1 MENIEQKVLE
11 ILREVS
17 DELVTYEGENMLK
30 DGLINSLGFVNLI
43 PDLEDVFDIEIDP
56 ALLDAEHF
64 GNKNKIIATIKSIVS
79 LTEN

>member
-1 MENIEQKVLE
+1 MENIEAKVID

-17 DELVTYEGENMLK
+17 DELATYEGENMLK

-64 GNKNKIIATIKSIVS
+64 GNKNKIVATISS
-79 LTEN
+79 LLS

>member
-1 MENIEQKVLE
+1 MSDVEAKVLAV
-11 ILREVS
+11 LGEVS

-43 PDLEDVFDIEIDP
+43 PELEDVFDIEIDP

-64 GNKNKIIATIKSIVS
+64 GNKKKIVATISALLS
-79 LTEN
+79 

>member
-1 MENIEQKVLE
+1 MENIEEKVLD

-17 DELVTYEGENMLK
+17 DGLATYEGENMLK

-56 ALLDAEHF
+56 ALLDADHF
-64 GNKNKIIATIKSIVS
+64 GNKTKIVNTIKSLLS
-79 LTEN
+79 E

>member
-1 MENIEQKVLE
+1 MENIEEKVLD

-17 DELVTYEGENMLK
+17 DELVSYEGENMLK

-64 GNKNKIIATIKSIVS
+64 GNKNKIVATIKGIIAE
-79 LTEN
+79 TNE

>member
-1 MENIEQKVLE
+1 MENIEEKVLD

-56 ALLDAEHF
+56 ALLDADHF
-64 GNKNKIIATIKSIVS
+64 GNKNKIVATIRTIIA
-79 LTEN
+79 E

>member
-1 MENIEQKVLE
+1 MENIEAKVID

-17 DELVTYEGENMLK
+17 DELATYEGENMLK

-56 ALLDAEHF
+56 ALLDADHF
-64 GNKNKIIATIKSIVS
+64 GNKNKIVATIKNI
-79 LTEN
+79 LEA

>member
-1 MENIEQKVLE
+1 MENIEAKVID

-17 DELVTYEGENMLK
+17 DELSTYEGENMLK

-56 ALLDAEHF
+56 AFLDAEHF
-64 GNKNKIIATIKSIVS
+64 GNKNKIVATIKSIMS
-79 LTEN
+79 L

>member
-1 MENIEQKVLE
+1 MENIEEKVLD

-64 GNKNKIIATIKSIVS
+64 GNKNKIVSTITTLLSS
-79 LTEN
+79 N